1 MRAALSFASTRFID
15 ARRAEIDKS
24 SPFFILPTLAPR
36 ENSSPA
42 KGGSHPSNEGCGSNP
57 RSGRSRRL
65 ITVGV
70 SHETYRPGACRLGRP
85 GACCQTLDSQIAATS
100 ERLSAG
106 CADLQTAAFAVD
118 LLAPEKLRG
127 AAEQG
132 RVVLAEFCAK
142 PPRTATDLAI
152 AIGET
157 MKALQA
163 IDVARRGGAIL
174 DNTETH
180 MNWDSAQQLLRILLQ
195 IGAGA
200 LISKG
205 ILTEEMA
212 AIATGAVLSLA
223 GVAWWAYWNRKRAA

>member
-1 MRAALSFASTRFID
+1 MID
-15 ARRAEIDKS
+15 EPGFR
-24 SPFFILPTLAPR
+24 
-36 ENSSPA
+36 
-42 KGGSHPSNEGCGSNP
+42 CG
-57 RSGRSRRL
+57 
-65 ITVGV
+65 
-70 SHETYRPGACRLGRP
+70 
-85 GACCQTLDSQIAATS
+85 
-100 ERLSAG
+100 
-106 CADLQTAAFAVD
+106 
-118 LLAPEKLRG
+118 
-127 AAEQG
+127 
-132 RVVLAEFCAK
+132 K